1 MVRRRALEHDDWI
14 AAWRFSWGE
23 IQGGASMKT
32 SDDRCDVEGRQLLLY
47 SDSWS
52 DVVVIED
59 GLASSGLDSRFC
71 RAGDWQQLEL
81 FLDETWDALLVSI
94 RVPDEVFS
102 SLADR
107 VHQHRP
113 LLPVVLICD
122 PIGEEATADFFRLGI
137 SNLVLRSNLSRLPA
151 VLRDLSDGRRG
162 EDVAQVNGELLEMLV
177 TNMPLPAFL
186 GALAQKV
193 EALVSGARVAV
204 MLAARQGRVLEVGA
218 APTLSG
224 VVAAAFNGLEIG
236 EGVPCCISAAA
247 RKAQVVAEAI
257 ADDPRWADYQALI
270 RENCLYACW
279 STPILDAKDGLLG
292 TVDLYFE
299 SPGKPG
305 DFHRRV
311 LAMAT
316 RIARIA
322 IERFNEEQL
331 IRKLQLAV
339 DQNPN
344 SIVITNT
351 RAEIEY
357 VNQAFERVTGYT
369 LDEVRGYNPSILQ
382 SCLTPRQRY
391 LDLWKALGEG
401 RGWQGEMIN
410 RRRNG
415 ELFIEH
421 EIFSPIRQVDGTISH
436 YLCIKEDVTARKRD
450 AEELERHRHHLDEL
464 VAERT
469 AELIR
474 AKEQAEAA
482 GRAKSTFLANMSH
495 EIRTPL
501 NAIVGLT
508 HMLRRREATP
518 EQVLKLERIAGA
530 ADHLLAVINDIL
542 DVSKIDSGCL
552 VLEDKPFDLEDM
564 LARVCDMVGEKVR
577 EKGLELIFDAGQ
589 VPCGLRGDATR
600 LGQGV
605 LNYLSNAVK
614 FTEQG
619 SIAVRVAILEET
631 DRDPFLRFEVE
642 DSGVGIAPE
651 QLAKLFE
658 PFRQADESVTR
669 KYGGTG
675 LGLAI
680 SRNIAR
686 LMQGDAGATS
696 VPGQG
701 SVFWLT
707 ARLGKDGQSAPY
719 RQGAPAFSGVRAL
732 VVEAVTMTRMVILQQ
747 LKLLGVQ
754 GDGVAGGAEAVR
766 AFAQAAEEGD
776 PYRVLLIDLS
786 LSGLDGLDTLA
797 EIRHIPA
804 AGEAIAFLVSS
815 SNDDDLAQEARRA
828 GFVGVLGKPLST
840 STLHDALQR
849 HLALANETLPQ
860 PVFMPSIEA
869 ALRDRYAGQRILL
882 VEDEPINQMVAR
894 EMLEDVGML
903 VDAAGDGEEAL
914 GLVGQTAYAI
924 VLMDLQ
930 MPRLGGLDA
939 ARMLRLLPNGS
950 EVPIVAMTANAF
962 NEDRENCLAAGM
974 NDFLPKPV
982 TPELLYG
989 VLLKGLGK
997 AA

>member
-1 MVRRRALEHDDWI
+1 
-14 AAWRFSWGE
+14 
-23 IQGGASMKT
+23 MKT
-32 SDDRCDVEGRQLLLY
+32 SDDRCEMEGRQLLVY
-47 SDSWS
+47 SENWS
-52 DVVVIED
+52 DAVVIED
-59 GLASSGLDSRFC
+59 ALVSSGACSRFR
-71 RAGDWQQLEL
+71 RADDRQQLEL
-81 FLDETWDALLVSI
+81 CLDEGWDALLLGV
-94 RVPDEVFS
+94 RVPDQPFS
-102 SLADR
+102 GWLAKLR
-107 VHQHRP
+107 QRRP
-113 LLPVVLICD
+113 ALPIILICD
-122 PIGEEATADFFRLGI
+122 PIGEEAAADLFRVGI
-137 SNLVLRSNLSRLPA
+137 HDLVLRGNLSRLSS
-151 VLRDLSDGRRG
+151 VLRRLAERRRG
-162 EDVAQVNGELLEMLV
+162 ELITQMHGELLEILV
-177 TNMPLPAFL
+177 ASFPLPVFL
-186 GALAQKV
+186 GALAERV
-193 EALVSGARVAV
+193 EALVPGAQVAV
-204 MLAARQGRVLEVGA
+204 MLVARSGRVLEVGA

-224 VVAAAFNGLEIG
+224 VLAAAIGGLTIG
-236 EGVPCCISAAA
+236 ERMPCCASAAA
-247 RKAQVVAEAI
+247 RRTQVVADSL
-257 ADDPRWADYQALI
+257 ADDPQWADYWVLMEEHG
-270 RENCLYACW
+270 RRACW
-279 STPILDAKDGLLG
+279 STPILNAGGELFG
-292 TVDLYFE
+292 TIDLYLAA
-299 SPGKPG
+299 PGRPD
-305 DFHRRV
+305 DFDQRV

-316 RIARIA
+316 RIAGIG
-322 IERFNEEQL
+322 IERYNEEQL

-382 SCLTPRQRY
+382 SGLTPRQRY

-421 EIFSPIRQVDGTISH
+421 EIFSPIRQSDGTVSH
-436 YLCIKEDVTARKRD
+436 YLCIKEDITARKRD

-508 HMLRRREATP
+508 HMLRRRAATP

-600 LGQGV
+600 LGQAV

-614 FTEQG
+614 FTEHG
-619 SIAVRVAILEET
+619 SIAVRVAVIEES
-631 DRDPFLRFEVE
+631 DSDLFLRFEVE

-696 VPGQG
+696 VPGKG

-707 ARLGKDGQSAPY
+707 ARLGKDGQSAAY
-719 RQGAPAFSGVRAL
+719 RQGPPAFSGVRAL
-732 VVEAVTMTRMVILQQ
+732 VAEEVTMTRMVILQQ
-747 LKLLGVQ
+747 LRLLGVQ
-754 GDGVAGGAEAVR
+754 GDGVASGAEAVR
-766 AFAQAAEEGD
+766 AFALAAEEGD

-797 EIRHIPA
+797 EIRRLPA
-804 AGEAIAFLVSS
+804 ADGVIGFLVSS
-815 SNDDDLAQEARRA
+815 SNEDDLTQEARRA

-849 HLALANETLPQ
+849 HLGLSTDMLPQ
-860 PVFMPSIEA
+860 PVFMPSVEA
-869 ALRDRYAGQRILL
+869 VLRERYAGQRILL

-894 EMLEDVGML
+894 EMLEEVGML
-903 VDAAGDGEEAL
+903 VDSAGDGEEAL
-914 GLVGQTAYAI
+914 GLAGQAAYAM
-924 VLMDLQ
+924 VLMDVQ
-930 MPRLGGLDA
+930 MPKLGGLDA
-939 ARMLRLLPNGS
+939 TRLLRLLPNAS
-950 EVPIVAMTANAF
+950 SVPIVAMTANAF

-989 VLLKGLGK
+989 VLLKWLGK
-997 AA
+997 AAVK

>member
-1 MVRRRALEHDDWI
+1 
-14 AAWRFSWGE
+14 
-23 IQGGASMKT
+23 MKT

-59 GLASSGLDSRFC
+59 GLVSSGLYSRFR

-94 RVPDEVFS
+94 RVPDELFS
-102 SLADR
+102 TLLAR
-107 VHQHRP
+107 VRQHRP

-122 PIGEEATADFFRLGI
+122 AIGEEATADLFRLGI
-137 SNLVLRSNLSRLPA
+137 SNLVLRSNLSRLA
-151 VLRDLSDGRRG
+151 VVLRDLSDQRRS
-162 EDVAQVNGELLEMLV
+162 EAIAQANGELLEMLV
-177 TNMPLPAFL
+177 TNLPLPAFL
-186 GALAQKV
+186 GALALKI

-224 VVAAAFNGLEIG
+224 VVAAAFNGLEVN

-257 ADDPRWADYQALI
+257 ADDPRWADYRALL
-270 RENCLYACW
+270 REHGLYACW
-279 STPILDAKDGLLG
+279 STPILDSDGGLLG
-292 TVDLYFE
+292 TIDLYFD

-305 DFHRRV
+305 DFHQRV

-357 VNQAFERVTGYT
+357 VNEAFERQSGYT
-369 LDEVRGYNPSILQ
+369 LDDVRGRNPSILQ
-382 SCLTPRQRY
+382 SGLTPDERY
-391 LDLWKALGEG
+391 RALWAALSRGEP
-401 RGWQGEMIN
+401 WQGELIN
-410 RRRNG
+410 QRRNG
-415 ELFIEH
+415 EVFVEN
-421 EIFSPIRQVDGTISH
+421 EIFSPIRQVDGTVTH
-436 YLCIKEDVTARKRD
+436 YLCIKEDVTGKKLD
-450 AEELERHRHHLDEL
+450 AAELEQHRHHLEEL

-469 AELIR
+469 AELVL

-518 EQVLKLERIAGA
+518 EQVQKLEKIAGA

-542 DVSKIDSGCL
+542 DVSKIDSGRL

-564 LARVCDMVGEKVR
+564 LARVCDMVGERAR
-577 EKGLELIFDAGQ
+577 EKGLELIVDAGQ
-589 VPCGLRGDATR
+589 VPYGLRGDATR
-600 LGQGV
+600 LGQAL
-605 LNYLSNAVK
+605 LNYVGNAVK
-614 FTEQG
+614 FTERG
-619 SIAVRVAILEET
+619 SIAVRVWIEEESES
-631 DRDPFLRFEVE
+631 DLLLRFEVE
-642 DSGVGIAPE
+642 DTGIGIDPE
-651 QLAKLFE
+651 QLTRLFE

-686 LMQGDAGATS
+686 MMQGEAGATS
-696 VPGQG
+696 TPGKG
-701 SVFWLT
+701 SIFWLT
-707 ARLGKDGQSAPY
+707 ARLGKDGQSAAY
-719 RQGAPAFSGVRAL
+719 RQETTAFSGVRAL
-732 VVEAVTMTRMVILQQ
+732 VVEDVTMSRMVILQQ
-747 LKLLGVQ
+747 LRLVGVR
-754 GDGVAGGAEAVR
+754 GDGVASGEEAVR
-766 AFAQAAEEGD
+766 TFALAEAEGD
-776 PYRVLLIDLS
+776 PYSVLLIDLF
-786 LSGLDGLDTLA
+786 LPGMDGLDTLVK
-797 EIRHIPA
+797 IRELPA
-804 AGEAIAFLVSS
+804 TREATGFLVTS
-815 SNDDDLAQEARRA
+815 SNDDDLALEARRT
-828 GFVGVLGKPLST
+828 GFAGVLGKPLST
-840 STLHDALQR
+840 STLHDVLQR
-849 HLALANETLPQ
+849 HLALGGDVQAQ
-860 PVFMPSIEA
+860 PVFMPSIEES
-869 ALRDRYAGQRILL
+869 LRGKYAGRRILL

-894 EMLEDVGML
+894 EMLEEVGML
-903 VDAAGDGEEAL
+903 VDIAGDGEEAL
-914 GLVGQTAYAI
+914 AQFQQASYAI

-930 MPRLGGLDA
+930 MPKMGGLDA
-939 ARMLRLLPNGS
+939 ARLLRLLHNGGT
-950 EVPIVAMTANAF
+950 VPIVAMTANAF
-962 NEDRENCLAAGM
+962 SEDRENCLAAGM

-982 TPELLYG
+982 SPELLYG
-989 VLLKGLGK
+989 VLLKWLGR
-997 AA
+997 AAVK

>member
-1 MVRRRALEHDDWI
+1 
-14 AAWRFSWGE
+14 
-23 IQGGASMKT
+23 MKT
-32 SDDRCDVEGRQLLLY
+32 SDDRCEMEGRQLLVY
-47 SDSWS
+47 SENWS
-52 DVVVIED
+52 DAVVIED
-59 GLASSGLDSRFC
+59 ALVSSGACSRFR
-71 RAGDWQQLEL
+71 RADDRQQLEL
-81 FLDETWDALLVSI
+81 CFDEGWDAVLLGV
-94 RVPDEVFS
+94 RVPDQQFS
-102 SLADR
+102 GWLAKLR
-107 VHQHRP
+107 QRRP
-113 LLPVVLICD
+113 ALPIILICD
-122 PIGEEATADFFRLGI
+122 PIGEEATADLFRQGI
-137 SNLVLRSNLSRLPA
+137 HDLVLRGRLSRLSA
-151 VLRDLSDGRRG
+151 VLRRLAERRRG
-162 EDVAQVNGELLEMLV
+162 ELITQMHGELLEILV
-177 TNMPLPAFL
+177 ANFPLPVFL
-186 GALAQKV
+186 GALAERV
-193 EALVSGARVAV
+193 EALVPGAQVAV
-204 MLAARQGRVLEVGA
+204 MLAARSGRVLEVAA

-224 VVAAAFNGLEIG
+224 LLAAAVGGLTIG
-236 EGVPCCISAAA
+236 ERMPCCASAAA
-247 RKAQVVAEAI
+247 RRTQVVAETV
-257 ADDPRWADYQALI
+257 ADDPQWADYWTLMAEHG
-270 RENCLYACW
+270 RRACW
-279 STPILDAKDGLLG
+279 STPILNSGGELLG
-292 TVDLYFE
+292 TVDLYLGA
-299 SPGKPG
+299 PGRPD
-305 DFHRRV
+305 DFDQRV

-316 RIARIA
+316 RIAGIG
-322 IERFNEEQL
+322 IERYNEEQL

-382 SCLTPRQRY
+382 SGLTPRQRY

-421 EIFSPIRQVDGTISH
+421 EIFSPIRQADGTISH

-600 LGQGV
+600 LGQAV

-631 DRDPFLRFEVE
+631 DSDLFLRFEVE

-696 VPGQG
+696 VPNQG

-914 GLVGQTAYAI
+914 GMVGQTAYAI

-989 VLLKGLGK
+989 VLLKWLGK
-997 AA
+997 AAVK

>member
-1 MVRRRALEHDDWI
+1 
-14 AAWRFSWGE
+14 
-23 IQGGASMKT
+23 MKT
-32 SDDRCDVEGRQLLLY
+32 SDDRCEMEGRQLLVY
-47 SDSWS
+47 SESWS

-59 GLASSGLDSRFC
+59 ELVSSGTCSRFR

-81 FLDETWDALLVSI
+81 FLGEPWRALLLSVRNPDRQLSERLARI
-94 RVPDEVFS
+94 RQRRP
-102 SLADR
+102 SLPII
-107 VHQHRP
+107 V
-113 LLPVVLICD
+113 ICD
-122 PIGEEATADFFRLGI
+122 PIGEEATADLFRQGI
-137 SNLVLRSNLSRLPA
+137 HDLVLHGKLSRLSA
-151 VLRDLSDGRRG
+151 VLRGVTEQRRDEAITQAHG
-162 EDVAQVNGELLEMLV
+162 KLLEKLV
-177 TNMPLPAFL
+177 ANLPLPVFL
-186 GALAQKV
+186 GALAESV
-193 EALVSGARVAV
+193 EALVPEAQVAV
-204 MLAARQGRVLEVGA
+204 MLVARSARVLEVGA

-224 VVAAAFNGLEIG
+224 VVAAAIDGLEIG
-236 EGVPCCISAAA
+236 AHMPCCASAAS
-247 RKAQVVAEAI
+247 RKAQVVVEAI
-257 ADDPRWADYQALI
+257 AEDPAWSDYWLLM
-270 RENCLYACW
+270 REHGLLACW
-279 STPILDAKDGLLG
+279 STPILDTGGALLA
-292 TVDLYFE
+292 TLDLYLRE
-299 SPGKPG
+299 PGRPD
-305 DFHRRV
+305 DFDQRV

-322 IERFNEEQL
+322 IERFNEDQL

-357 VNQAFERVTGYT
+357 VNEAFERLTGYT
-369 LDEVRGYNPSILQ
+369 LDEVRGRNPSILQ
-382 SCLTPRQRY
+382 SGLTPRQRY

-421 EIFSPIRQVDGTISH
+421 EIFSPIRQADGTISH
-436 YLCIKEDVTARKRD
+436 YLCIKEDITARKRD
-450 AEELERHRHHLDEL
+450 AEELDRHRHHLEDL

-469 AELIR
+469 AELSL

-542 DVSKIDSGCL
+542 DVSKIDSGRL
-552 VLEDKPFDLEDM
+552 VLEDKSFDLEDM

-600 LGQGV
+600 LGQAV

-614 FTEQG
+614 FTEHG
-619 SIAVRVAILEET
+619 SIAVRVAILDET
-631 DRDPFLRFEVE
+631 DSDLFLRFEVE
-642 DSGVGIAPE
+642 DTGIGIAPE

-707 ARLGKDGQSAPY
+707 ARLGKDEQSAAY
-719 RQGAPAFSGVRAL
+719 RQGPPAFSGVRAL
-732 VVEAVTMTRMVILQQ
+732 VVEGVTMTRMVILQQ

-754 GDGVAGGAEAVR
+754 GDGVATGPEAVR
-766 AFAQAAEEGD
+766 AFALAAEAGD

-797 EIRHIPA
+797 EIRSLPA
-804 AGEAIAFLVSS
+804 AGGAIAFLVSS

-849 HLALANETLPQ
+849 HLALGADMQPQ

-869 ALRDRYAGQRILL
+869 TLRDRYAGQRILL

-894 EMLEDVGML
+894 EMLEEVGML
-903 VDAAGDGEEAL
+903 VDSAGDGEEAL
-914 GLVGQTAYAI
+914 GMAGQTAYAM

-930 MPRLGGLDA
+930 MPKLGGLDA
-939 ARMLRLLPNGS
+939 TRLLRLLPNGS
-950 EVPIVAMTANAF
+950 AVPIVAMTANAF

-989 VLLKGLGK
+989 VLLKWLGK
-997 AA
+997 AAVK

>member
-1 MVRRRALEHDDWI
+1 
-14 AAWRFSWGE
+14 
-23 IQGGASMKT
+23 MKT
-32 SDDRCDVEGRQLLLY
+32 SDDRCKIEGRQLLVY
-47 SDSWS
+47 SESWS
-52 DVVVIED
+52 DVVVIEVE
-59 GLASSGLDSRFC
+59 LVSSGNCSRC
-71 RAGDWQQLEL
+71 RRASDWQQLES
-81 FLDETWDALLVSI
+81 FLDETWDALLLCV
-94 RVPDEVFS
+94 RVPDQRFAE
-102 SLADR
+102 SLAR
-107 VHQHRP
+107 LRQRRP
-113 LLPVVLICD
+113 LLPVILICD
-122 PIGEEATADFFRLGI
+122 PIGEEATAVLFRQGI
-137 SNLVLRSNLSRLPA
+137 HDLVLRGNLSRLSA
-151 VLRDLSDGRRG
+151 VLRDVSAQRREEAITQAHGR
-162 EDVAQVNGELLEMLV
+162 LLEMLLA
-177 TNMPLPAFL
+177 NLPLRGFL
-186 GALAQKV
+186 ASLAESV
-193 EALVSGARVAV
+193 EALVPGAQVAV
-204 MLAARQGRVLEVGA
+204 MLVARSGRVLEVAA

-224 VVAAAFNGLEIG
+224 VIAAAIDGLEIG
-236 EGVPCCISAAA
+236 ERMPCCAIAAA
-247 RKAQVVAEAI
+247 HRELVVTEEVAGDPQWAEY
-257 ADDPRWADYQALI
+257 WALMDEHGL
-270 RENCLYACW
+270 RACW
-279 STPILDAKDGLLG
+279 SIPIPDGAGGLLG
-292 TVDLYFE
+292 TIGLYFGT
-299 SPGKPG
+299 PGRPD

-322 IERFNEEQL
+322 IERFNEDQL

-357 VNQAFERVTGYT
+357 VNQAFERLTGYT

-382 SCLTPRQRY
+382 SGLTPHQRY
-391 LDLWKALGEG
+391 LDLWKALAEG
-401 RGWQGEMIN
+401 RTWQGELIN

-421 EIFSPIRQVDGTISH
+421 EIFSPIRQADGTITH
-436 YLCIKEDVTARKRD
+436 YLCIKEDITAKKRD
-450 AEELERHRHHLDEL
+450 AEELERHRHHLEDI
-464 VAERT
+464 VTERT
-469 AELIR
+469 AELSL

-542 DVSKIDSGCL
+542 DVSKIDSGRL

-564 LARVCDMVGEKVR
+564 LARVCDMVGEKAR

-600 LGQGV
+600 LGQAV

-614 FTEQG
+614 FTEHG
-619 SIAVRVAILEET
+619 SIAVRVAIVEET
-631 DRDPFLRFEVE
+631 DSDLLLRFEVE
-642 DSGVGIAPE
+642 DTGIGIAPE
-651 QLAKLFE
+651 QLARLFE

-686 LMQGDAGATS
+686 LMQGEAGATS
-696 VPGQG
+696 VPGEG

-719 RQGAPAFSGVRAL
+719 RQGPPAFSGVRAL
-732 VVEAVTMTRMVILQQ
+732 VVEEVTMTRMVILQQ

-754 GDGVAGGAEAVR
+754 GDGVASGAEAVR
-766 AFAQAAEEGD
+766 AFSLAAEEGD

-786 LSGLDGLDTLA
+786 LSAMDGLDTLA
-797 EIRHIPA
+797 ENRKLPA

-989 VLLKGLGK
+989 VLLKWLGK
-997 AA
+997 AAVK